1 MKQNAT
7 YTIEKKVL
15 DELNTY
21 AKNEGRNKSYIVE
34 NLLKKYLQENVGC
47 GIINESFN
55 KMKGGDLNE

>member
-34 NLLKKYLQENVGC
+34 NLLKNYLRENNGC
-47 GIINESFN
+47 AIITESFN
-55 KMKGGDLNE
+55 KSKGGDLNE